1 MKTTRWLSLS
11 VLFLTAPMLSAAPPD
26 EPGADAAPV
35 ASQITAVTV
44 YADRARV
51 IRTGTVNL
59 PAGTVR
65 LAFPKLPG
73 WIDEGSVR
81 LGIAPASAGELVDVQ
96 VLKTYL
102 TRPDD
107 EELRKAQDA
116 VQEIADQNAALDDE
130 RNALDAEAK
139 QVDAI
144 RMFSLEKLPKD
155 ATTREVKVEEYG
167 GVVKF
172 IGQSLLDI
180 AKSKRELE
188 KKRRELQPELA
199 ARQKKLNDL
208 RQRSQLEQ
216 RTVLVVVKGA
226 AAQPV
231 TLTLTYM
238 LPGASWE
245 PVHELRAGNGAE
257 KVAVASFGVV
267 TQTTGEDWD
276 GVALALST
284 QRSAQTIR
292 IPELEKLLVGGGR
305 PLPRLSSESGDS
317 FGLASNKFN
326 DQIMVW
332 NGAINSVA
340 EQGEFVTNYKA
351 QAANTRRVV
360 ARFAALQE
368 QRGTTAHFA
377 GLGGQTVRTDGRP
390 VRVPIGR
397 VELAAQPKI
406 VAAPEMSLNA
416 TRTAELVNS
425 GKQPLLP
432 GKVLLYV
439 DGAFLGTTEV
449 DFVAPGESFPMFL
462 GVADQIKLS
471 RALDKK
477 NSELT
482 WTGKRTRMQVS
493 YLVTVENLG
502 DQPVALQ
509 LGDRVP
515 VSETEEVRVLNTKLT
530 PTVKPDNK
538 GLVKWDVK
546 LAAKESKEFRLEY
559 TLDYP
564 VSLPASATEYKARS
578 SELQAASTVII
589 GGNGGELRQQIQQLE
604 EQLKK

>member
-1 MKTTRWLSLS
+1 MKLLTSLC
-11 VLFLTAPMLSAAPPD
+11 LLLTATMLLAAPPD
-26 EPGADAAPV
+26 EPGADATPV
-35 ASQITAVTV
+35 ASKITAVTV

-51 IRTGTVNL
+51 TRTGTVNL
-59 PAGTVR
+59 PAGTAR

-107 EELRKAQDA
+107 AELRKAQDA
-116 VQEIADQNAALDDE
+116 VQEITDQMAAQEDE
-130 RNALDAEAK
+130 RASLDAQAR

-144 RMFSLEKLPKD
+144 RAFSLEKFPKD
-155 ATTREVKVEEYG
+155 SAAREVKVEEYT

-172 IGQSLLDI
+172 IGSSLLDI
-180 AKSKRELE
+180 AKAKRELE

-208 RQRSQLEQ
+208 RQRAQLEQ
-216 RTVLVVVKGA
+216 RTVVVTVKGTA
-226 AAQPV
+226 PQPA

-238 LPGASWE
+238 LPGATWA
-245 PVHELRAGNGAE
+245 PVHELRAANGAE

-276 GVALALST
+276 GVALSLST
-284 QRSAQTIR
+284 QNSAATIR
-292 IPELEKLLVGGGR
+292 IPELEKLLVGGSR
-305 PLPRLSSESGDS
+305 PLPRLSGGDVDS
-317 FGLASNKFN
+317 FGLANRRYN
-326 DQIMVW
+326 DQIMLW
-332 NGAINSVA
+332 NGANNSVA
-340 EQGEFVTNYKA
+340 VQRDFERNYKTQAADQDVNTGRFVT
-351 QAANTRRVV
+351 
-360 ARFAALQE
+360 LQQ

-377 GLGGQTVRTDGRP
+377 GLGAQLIRTDGRP

-416 TRTAELVNS
+416 VRTAELSNS
-425 GKQPLLP
+425 GREPLLP

-439 DGAFLGTTEV
+439 EGAFVGTTEV
-449 DFVAPGESFPMFL
+449 EFVAPGESFPMFL

-493 YLVTVENLG
+493 YVVTVENLA
-502 DQPVALQ
+502 DQPVSLQ

-515 VSETEEVRVLNTKLT
+515 VSETDEVRVLNTKLT
-530 PTVKPDNK
+530 PAVKPDIK

-559 TLDYP
+559 TLEYPAGLP
-564 VSLPASATEYKARS
+564 VSATGSSSRLSDSQVAVPA
-578 SELQAASTVII
+578 L
-589 GGNGGELRQQIQQLE
+589 GGGKGGELRQQIQQLE